1 MAKVFI
7 HGRHL
12 RDIEG
17 AKQACL
23 KIYRDLDEKE
33 LSIVFDNSLGGFGN
47 ECKRVSARIFPSAY
61 TSASSYEKEIF
72 ITGSTELANVINL
85 FLAYKENLIS

>member
-1 MAKVFI
+1 MAKAFI
-7 HGRHL
+7 HGQHL
-12 RDIEG
+12 KDIEG

-47 ECKRVSARIFPSAY
+47 ECKRISACIFPSAY
-61 TSASSYEKEIF
+61 VPASSYEKEFF
-72 ITGSTELANVINL
+72 ISDSKELANVINL
-85 FLAYKENLIS
+85 FLAYKEDLL